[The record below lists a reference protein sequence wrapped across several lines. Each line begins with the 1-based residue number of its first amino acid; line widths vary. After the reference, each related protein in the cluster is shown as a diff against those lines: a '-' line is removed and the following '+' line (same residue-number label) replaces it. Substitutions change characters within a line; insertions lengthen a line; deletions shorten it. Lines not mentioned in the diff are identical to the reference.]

1 MKSVYKQ
8 AVVALAVLVALN
20 AQAAAPVS
28 DLSGDSG
35 GGVVLSGNN
44 GAIVPT
50 GSLEDR
56 VALLERTL
64 NARLR
69 LQAELQQQVDSLQ
82 GEVSEL
88 RGQLEQQT
96 YQMEQ
101 SQERQRQLYQELD
114 KVANSQPAATP
125 AAPAAAAASATPA
138 AAAASATPAAAANY
152 STNLNENQ
160 AYDAAVNMVL
170 KEKNYDKAIP
180 AFEGFIK
187 QYPSSSYVPNAHYWL
202 GQLLFNKGDRTGAAA
217 QFTTVATKFS
227 KSPKRADALLKLGML
242 AQLDGKK
249 AEAKNFYEQVI
260 KGYPNTSPAQL
271 AKQSLSKL

>member
-1 MKSVYKQ
+1 MKLVSKQ
-8 AVVALAVLVALN
+8 ATIVMAVLFALS

-28 DLSGDSG
+28 DLSGG
-35 GGVVLSGNN
+35 GGVALSGNN
-44 GAIVPT
+44 GAIMPT

-114 KVANSQPAATP
+114 KVANSQPAPAPATP
-125 AAPAAAAASATPA
+125 AAGAAPAAV
-138 AAAASATPAAAANY
+138 ANY
-152 STNLNENQ
+152 SANLDENQ
-160 AYDAAVNMVL
+160 AYDTAVNMVL
-170 KEKNYDKAIP
+170 KDKNYDKAIP

-187 QYPSSSYVPNAHYWL
+187 QYPSSGYVPNAHYWL

-217 QFTTVATKFS
+217 QFSTVANKFS

-249 AEAKNFYEQVI
+249 AEAKTFYEQVI

>member
-1 MKSVYKQ
+1 MKFVYKQ
-8 AVVALAVLVALN
+8 ATIVMAVLFAVSAH
-20 AQAAAPVS
+20 AAAPVS
-28 DLSGDSG
+28 DLGGDTG
-35 GGVVLSGNN
+35 RGVVLSGNN

-114 KVANSQPAATP
+114 KVASSQQAASTAP
-125 AAPAAAAASATPA
+125 APAAASTPA
-138 AAAASATPAAAANY
+138 ATANY
-152 STNLNENQ
+152 STNQDENQ

-180 AFEGFIK
+180 AFQGFIQ
-187 QYPSSSYVPNAHYWL
+187 QYPNSGYVPNAHYWL
-202 GQLLFNKGDRTGAAA
+202 GQLLFNKGDRAGASA
-217 QFTTVATKFS
+217 QFSTVANKYS

-249 AEAKNFYEQVI
+249 VEAKAFYEQVI

-271 AKQSLSKL
+271 AKQSLAKL

>member
-20 AQAAAPVS
+20 VQAAAPVS

-35 GGVVLSGNN
+35 SAVALSGNN

-114 KVANSQPAATP
+114 KVANSQPAA
-125 AAPAAAAASATPA
+125 APATPA

-152 STNLNENQ
+152 STNQDENQ

-202 GQLLFNKGDRTGAAA
+202 GQLMFNKGDRAGAAS
-217 QFTTVATKFS
+217 QFSTVANKYS

-249 AEAKNFYEQVI
+249 AEAKAFYEQVI

-271 AKQSLSKL
+271 AKQSLGKL

>member
-20 AQAAAPVS
+20 AHAAAPVS
-28 DLSGDSG
+28 DLGGDSG

-114 KVANSQPAATP
+114 KVANSQPAA
-125 AAPAAAAASATPA
+125 AAPT
-138 AAAASATPAAAANY
+138 TPAAAANY
-152 STNLNENQ
+152 STNQDENQ

-187 QYPSSSYVPNAHYWL
+187 QFPSSSYVPNAHYWL
-202 GQLLFNKGDRTGAAA
+202 GQLMFNKGDRAGAAS
-217 QFTTVATKFS
+217 QFSTVANKYS

-249 AEAKNFYEQVI
+249 AEAKAFYEQVI

>member
-1 MKSVYKQ
+1 MKLVYKQ
-8 AVVALAVLVALN
+8 ATIVMAVLFALS

-28 DLSGDSG
+28 DLSGNGG
-35 GGVVLSGNN
+35 GGVALSGNN
-44 GAIVPT
+44 GAIMPT

-114 KVANSQPAATP
+114 KVANSKPAAAPATP
-125 AAPAAAAASATPA
+125 AAGASAAP
-138 AAAASATPAAAANY
+138 AANY
-152 STNLNENQ
+152 SANLDENQ
-160 AYDAAVNMVL
+160 AYDAAVNMV
-170 KEKNYDKAIP
+170 
-180 AFEGFIK
+180 
-187 QYPSSSYVPNAHYWL
+187 V
-202 GQLLFNKGDRTGAAA
+202 
-217 QFTTVATKFS
+217 
-227 KSPKRADALLKLGML
+227 
-242 AQLDGKK
+242 
-249 AEAKNFYEQVI
+249 
-260 KGYPNTSPAQL
+260 
-271 AKQSLSKL
+271 

>member
-1 MKSVYKQ
+1 MNFVYKQ
-8 AVVALAVLVALN
+8 AAISMAVLFAVTAH
-20 AQAAAPVS
+20 AAAPVS
-28 DLSGDSG
+28 DLGGDSSS
-35 GGVVLSGNN
+35 GVILNGNN
-44 GAIVPT
+44 GAIVPS

-69 LQAELQQQVDSLQ
+69 MQAELQQQVDSLQ

-114 KVANSQPAATP
+114 KVASSQQAAP
-125 AAPAAAAASATPA
+125 AAPAAPAT
-138 AAAASATPAAAANY
+138 TPAAAANY
-152 STNLNENQ
+152 STNQDENQ

-187 QYPSSSYVPNAHYWL
+187 QFPNSSYVPNAHYWL
-202 GQLLFNKGDRTGAAA
+202 GQLLFNKGDRAGATT
-217 QFTTVATKFS
+217 QFATLANKYS

-249 AEAKNFYEQVI
+249 EEAKSFYEQVI
-260 KGYPNTSPAQL
+260 KGYPGTTSAKLAEQSL
-271 AKQSLSKL
+271 AKL

>member
-8 AVVALAVLVALN
+8 AGVALAVLVALN

-35 GGVVLSGNN
+35 SSGVVLSGNN

-114 KVANSQPAATP
+114 KVANSQPAAAP
-125 AAPAAAAASATPA
+125 AAPAAAA
-138 AAAASATPAAAANY
+138 ATPAAAANY
-152 STNLNENQ
+152 STNQDENQ
-160 AYDAAVNMVL
+160 AYDAAVNLVL

-187 QYPSSSYVPNAHYWL
+187 QFPNSSYVPNAHYWL
-202 GQLLFNKGDRTGAAA
+202 GQLMFNKGDRAGAAS
-217 QFTTVATKFS
+217 QFSTVANKYS

-249 AEAKNFYEQVI
+249 AEAKAFYEQVI

-271 AKQSLSKL
+271 AKQSLAKL

>member
-1 MKSVYKQ
+1 MNVMYRQ
-8 AVVALAVLVALN
+8 AAILMAVLFAVTVD
-20 AQAAAPVS
+20 AAAPVS
-28 DLSGDSG
+28 DLSGSSG
-35 GGVVLSGNN
+35 GNVVLSGNN

-50 GSLEDR
+50 GSLEER
-56 VALLERTL
+56 VALLERTF

-114 KVANSQPAATP
+114 KVTRSQQPPPPSITP
-125 AAPAAAAASATPA
+125 PSGA
-138 AAAASATPAAAANY
+138 ATPAAAANY
-152 STNLNENQ
+152 SSNQDENQ

-170 KEKNYDKAIP
+170 KDKAYDKAIP
-180 AFEGFIK
+180 AFERFIT
-187 QYPSSSYVPNAHYWL
+187 QYPNSGYVPNAHYWL
-202 GQLLFNKGDRTGAAA
+202 GQLLFNKGDRVSAAA
-217 QFTTVATKFS
+217 QFSTVANKYS
-227 KSPKRADALLKLGML
+227 NSPKRADALFKLGML
-242 AQLDGKK
+242 SQLDGKT
-249 AEAKNFYEQVI
+249 AEAKSFYEQVI

>member
-1 MKSVYKQ
+1 MNFVYKQ
-8 AVVALAVLVALN
+8 AAISMAVLFAVTAH
-20 AQAAAPVS
+20 AAAPVS
-28 DLSGDSG
+28 DLGGDSS
-35 GGVVLSGNN
+35 GGVILSGNN
-44 GAIVPT
+44 GAIVPS

-69 LQAELQQQVDSLQ
+69 MQAELQQQVDSLQ

-114 KVANSQPAATP
+114 KVASSQQAAP
-125 AAPAAAAASATPA
+125 AAPATPATTPA
-138 AAAASATPAAAANY
+138 AAPNY
-152 STNLNENQ
+152 STNQDENQ

-187 QYPSSSYVPNAHYWL
+187 QFPNSSYVPNAHYWL
-202 GQLLFNKGDRTGAAA
+202 GQLLFNKGDRAGATT
-217 QFTTVATKFS
+217 QFATLANKYS

-249 AEAKNFYEQVI
+249 AEAKSFYEQVI

>member
-20 AQAAAPVS
+20 AHAAAPVS
-28 DLSGDSG
+28 DLGGDSG

-114 KVANSQPAATP
+114 KVANSQPAA
-125 AAPAAAAASATPA
+125 AAPT
-138 AAAASATPAAAANY
+138 TPAAAANY
-152 STNLNENQ
+152 STNQDENQ

-187 QYPSSSYVPNAHYWL
+187 QFPSSSYVPNAHYWL
-202 GQLLFNKGDRTGAAA
+202 GQLMFNKGDRAGAAS
-217 QFTTVATKFS
+217 QFSTVANKYS

-249 AEAKNFYEQVI
+249 AEAKTFYEQVI

-271 AKQSLSKL
+271 AKQSLGKL

>member
-8 AVVALAVLVALN
+8 AGVALAVLVALN

-35 GGVVLSGNN
+35 SSGVVLSGNN

-114 KVANSQPAATP
+114 KVANSQPAA
-125 AAPAAAAASATPA
+125 ASAQPAAAA
-138 AAAASATPAAAANY
+138 ATPAAAANY
-152 STNLNENQ
+152 STNQDENQ

-187 QYPSSSYVPNAHYWL
+187 QFPNSSYVPNAHYWL
-202 GQLLFNKGDRTGAAA
+202 GQLMFNKGDRVGAAS
-217 QFTTVATKFS
+217 QFSTVANKYS

-249 AEAKNFYEQVI
+249 AEAKAFYEQVI

-271 AKQSLSKL
+271 AKQSLAKL

>member
-1 MKSVYKQ
+1 MKSVYKLTPI
-8 AVVALAVLVALN
+8 VLTMLVALN

-35 GGVVLSGNN
+35 SSVALSGNN

-69 LQAELQQQVDSLQ
+69 LQADLQQQVDSLQ

-125 AAPAAAAASATPA
+125 AAPAAAA
-138 AAAASATPAAAANY
+138 TPAAAANY
-152 STNLNENQ
+152 STNQSENQ

-187 QYPSSSYVPNAHYWL
+187 QFPNSSYVPNAHYWL
-202 GQLLFNKGDRTGAAA
+202 GQLMFNKGDRTGAAA
-217 QFTTVATKFS
+217 QFTTVATKYS

>member
-8 AVVALAVLVALN
+8 AGVALAVLVALN

-35 GGVVLSGNN
+35 SSGVVLSGNN

-114 KVANSQPAATP
+114 KVANSQPAA
-125 AAPAAAAASATPA
+125 APATPA
-138 AAAASATPAAAANY
+138 ATPPAAAANY
-152 STNLNENQ
+152 STNQDENQ

-187 QYPSSSYVPNAHYWL
+187 QFPNSSYVPNAHYWL
-202 GQLLFNKGDRTGAAA
+202 GQLMFNKGDRAGAAS
-217 QFTTVATKFS
+217 QFSTVANKYS

-249 AEAKNFYEQVI
+249 AEAKAFYEQVI
-260 KGYPNTSPAQL
+260 KGYPNTSLAQL
-271 AKQSLSKL
+271 AKQSLAKL

>member
-28 DLSGDSG
+28 DLSGTS

-69 LQAELQQQVDSLQ
+69 LQADLQQQVDSLQ

-101 SQERQRQLYQELD
+101 AQERQRQLYQELD
-114 KVANSQPAATP
+114 KVASSQQ
-125 AAPAAAAASATPA
+125 AAPAAAAPA
-138 AAAASATPAAAANY
+138 AAATPAAAANY
-152 STNLNENQ
+152 STNQDENQ

-180 AFEGFIK
+180 AFQGFIK
-187 QYPSSSYVPNAHYWL
+187 QYPNSGYVPNAHYWL
-202 GQLLFNKGDRTGAAA
+202 GQLLFNKGDRAGASA
-217 QFTTVATKFS
+217 QFSTVVNKYS

-249 AEAKNFYEQVI
+249 AEAKSFYEQVI

-271 AKQSLSKL
+271 AKQSLAKL

>member
-1 MKSVYKQ
+1 MNFVYKQ
-8 AVVALAVLVALN
+8 AAISMAVLFAVTAH
-20 AQAAAPVS
+20 AAAPVS
-28 DLSGDSG
+28 DLGGDSS
-35 GGVVLSGNN
+35 GGVILSGNN
-44 GAIVPT
+44 GAIVPS

-69 LQAELQQQVDSLQ
+69 MQAELQQQVDSLQ

-114 KVANSQPAATP
+114 KVASSQQAAP
-125 AAPAAAAASATPA
+125 AAPAVPAT
-138 AAAASATPAAAANY
+138 TPAAAANY
-152 STNLNENQ
+152 STNQDENQ

-187 QYPSSSYVPNAHYWL
+187 QFPNSSYVPNAHYWL
-202 GQLLFNKGDRTGAAA
+202 GQLLFNKGDRAGATT
-217 QFTTVATKFS
+217 QFATLANKYS

-249 AEAKNFYEQVI
+249 AEAKSFYEQVI
-260 KGYPNTSPAQL
+260 KGYPGTTSAKLAEQSL
-271 AKQSLSKL
+271 AKL

>member
-20 AQAAAPVS
+20 AHAAAPVS
-28 DLSGDSG
+28 DLGGDSG

-114 KVANSQPAATP
+114 KVANSQPAA
-125 AAPAAAAASATPA
+125 AAPATPA
-138 AAAASATPAAAANY
+138 DGATTPAAAANY
-152 STNLNENQ
+152 SANQDEDQ

-187 QYPSSSYVPNAHYWL
+187 QFPSSSYVPNAHYWL
-202 GQLLFNKGDRTGAAA
+202 GQLMFNKGDRAGAAS
-217 QFTTVATKFS
+217 QFSTVANKYS

-249 AEAKNFYEQVI
+249 AEAKAFYEQVI

>member
-1 MKSVYKQ
+1 MNFVYKQ
-8 AVVALAVLVALN
+8 AAISMAVLFAVTAH
-20 AQAAAPVS
+20 AAAPVS
-28 DLSGDSG
+28 DLGGDSS
-35 GGVVLSGNN
+35 GGVILSGNN
-44 GAIVPT
+44 GAIVPS

-69 LQAELQQQVDSLQ
+69 MQAELQQQVDSLQ

-114 KVANSQPAATP
+114 KVASSQQAAP
-125 AAPAAAAASATPA
+125 AAPAAPATP
-138 AAAASATPAAAANY
+138 PAAAANY
-152 STNLNENQ
+152 STNQDENQ

-187 QYPSSSYVPNAHYWL
+187 QFPNSSYVPNAHYWL
-202 GQLLFNKGDRTGAAA
+202 GQLLFNKGDRAGAST
-217 QFTTVATKFS
+217 QFATLANKYS

-249 AEAKNFYEQVI
+249 AEAKSFYEQVI
-260 KGYPNTSPAQL
+260 KGYPGTTSAKLAEQSL
-271 AKQSLSKL
+271 AKL